1 MEKLKAQL
9 MVLSQQIQVH
19 LENWRTMI
27 WHPLV
32 KYVPNISAETL
43 GWLAVLLLHSATIPS
58 FLAMMQGLTDSLLP
72 VDMVL
77 LVWAGLT
84 LLFVRA
90 SIQRDVLNMVTI
102 GLGFVIQSSM
112 LALIFFK

>member
-1 MEKLKAQL
+1 
-9 MVLSQQIQVH
+9 
-19 LENWRTMI
+19 
-27 WHPLV
+27 
-32 KYVPNISAETL
+32 
-43 GWLAVLLLHSATIPS
+43 LAVLILHSATIPS

>member
-1 MEKLKAQL
+1 MEKIKTYWSRFVAATQPY
-9 MVLSQQIQVH
+9 VL
-19 LENWRTMI
+19 NWKEMI
-27 WHPLV
+27 WHPLATSFPKV
-32 KYVPNISAETL
+32 SAETL
-43 GWLAVLLLHSATIPS
+43 GWLAVLILHSATIPS

-77 LVWAGLT
+77 LVWTGLT
-84 LLFVRA
+84 LLFIRA
-90 SIQRDVLNMVTI
+90 SIQRDILNMATI

>member
-1 MEKLKAQL
+1 MEMIKKYWSQFVTAAQPY
-9 MVLSQQIQVH
+9 VT
-19 LENWRTMI
+19 NWKQMI

-32 KYVPNISAETL
+32 KSFPNVSAETL
-43 GWLAVLLLHSATIPS
+43 GWLAVLILHSATIPS

-77 LVWAGLT
+77 LTWAGLT

-90 SIQRDVLNMVTI
+90 SIQRDILNMVTI

>member
-9 MVLSQQIQVH
+9 AVLSEKVKMH
-19 LENWRTMI
+19 VMNWKTMI

-32 KYVPNISAETL
+32 KYTPNISAETL
-43 GWLAVLLLHSATIPS
+43 GWLAVLILHSATIPS
-58 FLAMMQGLTDSLLP
+58 LLAMMQGLTDSLLP

-90 SIQRDVLNMVTI
+90 SIQRDILNMVTI
-102 GLGFVIQSSM
+102 GLGFVVQSTM
-112 LALIFFK
+112 MALIFFK

>member
-9 MVLSQQIQVH
+9 AILAQQVKIHV
-19 LENWRTMI
+19 ENWDTMI
-27 WHPLV
+27 WQPLV
-32 KYVPNISAETL
+32 NHVPKISAETL
-43 GWLAVLLLHSATIPS
+43 GWLAVLILHSATIPS

-84 LLFVRA
+84 LLFIRA
-90 SIQRDVLNMVTI
+90 SIQRDILNMVTI
-102 GLGFVIQSSM
+102 GIGFVIQSSM